1 MPLMLDHQLRERMEH
16 DASAFPISYYE
27 NELAAL
33 PNRAVPPHWHPELEF
48 VTAVREPLDF
58 RIGLEQFRL
67 FEGESIFI
75 NSNMLHGI
83 RQSSD
88 GEWEPMPN
96 VVFDGKLI
104 APESSSIY
112 QKYILP
118 ILRCEGLPYV
128 VFRQENTWQ
137 AEANRLLQEIYR
149 SLKDRE
155 DCHEMTVQRHLSR
168 IFELM
173 HRNFD
178 HIPRH
183 EITRVQLAAQIRIQ
197 KMQEYI
203 HQHYAESITLDDISA
218 AASISRSEANRCF
231 HAYTGVSPIEAL
243 IQHRLGVAHRLLHE
257 TTLPLREISRMC
269 GFNSESYFYRR
280 FRKAYGCSPCSFRS
294 LGK

>member
-58 RIGLEQFRL
+58 RIGLEQIRL
-67 FEGESIFI
+67 LPGESIFI

-88 GEWEPMPN
+88 GKGDPMPN
-96 VVFDGKLI
+96 IVFRDTLI

-118 ILRCEGLPYV
+118 ILRCKDLPYV
-128 VFRQENTWQ
+128 VFRQGSVWQ
-137 AEANRLLQEIYR
+137 EETNRLLQEIYC
-149 SLKDRE
+149 SMKTQE
-155 DCHEMTVQRHLSR
+155 DCHEMTVQRYLSR
-168 IFELM
+168 VFELM

-178 HIPRH
+178 HIPRR
-183 EITRVQLAAQIRIQ
+183 EISRIQLVAQIRIQ

-243 IQHRLGVAHRLLHE
+243 IQYRLAAAQMLLRE
-257 TTLPLREISRMC
+257 TMLPMREISRMC

-280 FRKAYGCSPCSFRS
+280 FRKTYGCSPCSFRNT
-294 LGK
+294 GK